1 MGRHF
6 NARPNPKNSDPHACG
21 RLKAT
26 GRPTRI
32 LSPHRAQC
40 TNPASTRRALKA
52 PGGQDKRR
60 SSKQVQRF
68 EPPPPTRGER
78 PKRANQPAP
87 SCGAFRLPTQ
97 KPPTEGVWGA
107 AGVRRQSPRARSLTF
122 RTVGL
127 RHRAVVPRWLGRLA
141 RESDDLS
148 LDDVQLATAVLQAL
162 PRRPDSA
169 LHILTGSGRRV
180 RTGSLFRARR
190 HGARA
195 VGGRPP
201 APPRLRPKTIATSRK
216 KGYPARGC
224 APRPAARV
232 VCSAGAS
239 WSTDVL
245 WERPHSPGAPTYLL
259 GRPGRPRT
267 WVDRGHAPPLRPCD
281 RPGPKAGGA
290 LRVRDARSAKPHSG
304 AAEYCRCLCRMQHE
318 SRVSPRRRDHRMGN
332 LSRLKLS
339 DVIFW
344 ILAGI
349 SAASRSCSSSP
360 A

>member
-1 MGRHF
+1 MNHGRCGE
-6 NARPNPKNSDPHACG
+6 AAPRRACDPYACD
-21 RLKAT
+21 RLNAT

-32 LSPHRAQC
+32 LSPHRAHS
-40 TNPASTRRALKA
+40 TKPASTRRPSKPLVVRTSEG
-52 PGGQDKRR
+52 PLSKRTG
-60 SSKQVQRF
+60 F
-68 EPPPPTRGER
+68 EPHPPTRAER

-87 SCGAFRLPTQ
+87 SCGALRLPTQ

-107 AGVRRQSPRARSLTF
+107 AGVRRQSPRAPSLTF

-127 RHRAVVPRWLGRLA
+127 HHRAVVPRWLGRLA

-148 LDDVQLATAVLQAL
+148 LDDVQLATAALQAL

-169 LHILTGSGRRV
+169 LHILTGSGRRRV
-180 RTGSLFRARR
+180 PGPHFRARR

-195 VGGRPP
+195 VDGRPP

-245 WERPHSPGAPTYLL
+245 WERPHSPGAPTYPL
-259 GRPGRPRT
+259 GRPGPPRT

-318 SRVSPRRRDHRMGN
+318 SRVSPRRREYR
-332 LSRLKLS
+332 SP
-339 DVIFW
+339 
-344 ILAGI
+344 
-349 SAASRSCSSSP
+349 SRSWSSSP

>member
-6 NARPNPKNSDPHACG
+6 SARPNPKNSDPHACG

-68 EPPPPTRGER
+68 EPPPPTRAER

-127 RHRAVVPRWLGRLA
+127 HHRARWLGRLA

-169 LHILTGSGRRV
+169 LHILTGSGRRAC
-180 RTGSLFRARR
+180 TGSPFSRSAPRR
-190 HGARA
+190 SGCRWPASGAATAEAQDHRHVA
-195 VGGRPP
+195 KKGLPCPWVRP
-201 APPRLRPKTIATSRK
+201 ATSRP
-216 KGYPARGC
+216 GRLFCRRLVVNGRVVGEAALPGRAHLSPRT
-224 APRPAARV
+224 PRPA
-232 VCSAGAS
+232 S
-239 WSTDVL
+239 
-245 WERPHSPGAPTYLL
+245 HL
-259 GRPGRPRT
+259 GGP
-267 WVDRGHAPPLRPCD
+267 RPC
-281 RPGPKAGGA
+281 AT
-290 LRVRDARSAKPHSG
+290 
-304 AAEYCRCLCRMQHE
+304 
-318 SRVSPRRRDHRMGN
+318 
-332 LSRLKLS
+332 
-339 DVIFW
+339 
-344 ILAGI
+344 
-349 SAASRSCSSSP
+349 ASTL
-360 A
+360 